1 MMPPAPASSAE
12 TASGLVA
19 LTGAGGFVGGHI
31 ARHLTAAGWRVRA
44 LQRQRPAPEGLTGLS
59 SISGSLD
66 DRASLE
72 ALVDG
77 ADAVVHCAGLVAAR
91 RRRDFFDTNVG
102 GTRAL
107 VDVAAARPKPPKF
120 VLVSSMAARL
130 PMISAY
136 AESKRA
142 AERALADRAGDM
154 VWAVLRPSAVYGP
167 GDRATLSLFRA
178 FARGFA
184 PAPTVAGAR
193 FSLIYVD
200 DVATGVLA
208 LLRPNALVGEMFE
221 IDDGHTQGYSW
232 LQVAAVAE
240 SQLGRRVRRLPMH
253 RGVTLLAAHVIEG
266 LASASGRA
274 AVFAPD
280 KVREMFHPDWVCRD
294 RGLGRLTGWRP
305 AVGIAE
311 GFERTFDWYRAEGWL

>member
-1 MMPPAPASSAE
+1 MPPDPISPVDP
-12 TASGLVA
+12 TPGLVA
-19 LTGAGGFVGGHI
+19 VTGAGGFVGGHI
-31 ARHLTAAGWRVRA
+31 VRHLTAAGWRVRA
-44 LQRQRPAPEGLTGLS
+44 LQRRSPAPDGLTGLS
-59 SISGSLD
+59 TIVGSLH

-72 ALVDG
+72 TLVDG
-77 ADAVVHCAGLVAAR
+77 VDAVVHCAGLVAAR

-107 VDVAAARPKPPKF
+107 VETAVARSKPPKF

-130 PMISAY
+130 PAISAY

-142 AERALADRAGDM
+142 AERVLADRAGDM
-154 VWAVLRPSAVYGP
+154 AWTVLRPSAVYGP

-184 PAPTVAGAR
+184 PSPTVAGAR
-193 FSLIYVD
+193 FSLIFAD
-200 DVATGVLA
+200 DVATGVLV
-208 LLRPNALVGEMFE
+208 LLRSDAPVGEVFE
-221 IDDGHTQGYSW
+221 MDDGHAHGYSW
-232 LQVAAVAE
+232 PQIAAVAE

-253 RGVTLLAAHVIEG
+253 RGVTLLAAYVIEG
-266 LASASGRA
+266 LTKATGRVS
-274 AVFAPD
+274 VFAPD

-294 RGLGRLTGWRP
+294 QRLGRLTGWRP

-311 GFERTFDWYRAEGWL
+311 GFERTFDWYRAQGWL